1 MYTGPYLKISSY
13 GYFIIPYEG
22 SFVIVRFLWI
32 GAILHFGVK
41 NAV

>member
-1 MYTGPYLKISSY
+1 MYTGHYLKIPSF
-13 GYFIIPYEG
+13 GFFIIPWEG
-22 SFVIVRFLWI
+22 SFAIVRFLWI